1 MDLKL
6 HRCAESFS
14 EATMPWMLKHET
26 LHCKIFSA
34 LGHLKSD
41 PSLIEGATLAEIHNG
56 TRCMGVAL
64 RTKPGA
70 TLFLGPMEPSAISAL
85 SAGLSDYHS
94 TLSRLQGPQYEVD
107 QFAEEWS
114 ALTSTS
120 MNIELDQGCYECVQ
134 VTLPRPADGHMIR
147 ARLNHLEPS
156 SQLLERFIGEIE
168 GTSRDMSAEVAAKT
182 QHFIESGRAY
192 LWVSTSG
199 EYVSSTVQVRESP
212 NGASLSLVYTPPS
225 YRGCGYASNLVA
237 HVTQRLLDEGK
248 TLVNLFTDRSN
259 RQSNAIYQRIGY
271 LKTSDCR
278 VYVVCP

>member
-1 MDLKL
+1 
-6 HRCAESFS
+6 
-14 EATMPWMLKHET
+14 
-26 LHCKIFSA
+26 
-34 LGHLKSD
+34 
-41 PSLIEGATLAEIHNG
+41 
-56 TRCMGVAL
+56 
-64 RTKPGA
+64 
-70 TLFLGPMEPSAISAL
+70 
-85 SAGLSDYHS
+85 
-94 TLSRLQGPQYEVD
+94 
-107 QFAEEWS
+107 
-114 ALTSTS
+114 
-120 MNIELDQGCYECVQ
+120 
-134 VTLPRPADGHMIR
+134 MIR

-182 QHFIESGRAY
+182 QHFIESDAY